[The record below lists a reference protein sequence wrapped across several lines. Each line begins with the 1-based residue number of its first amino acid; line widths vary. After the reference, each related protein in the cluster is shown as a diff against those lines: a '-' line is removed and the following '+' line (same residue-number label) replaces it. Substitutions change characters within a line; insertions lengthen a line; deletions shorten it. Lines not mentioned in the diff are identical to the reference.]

1 MRGFVLIAALLAA
14 TTACGCYTGCP
25 DDDQH
30 KFCARQGN
38 KDCGDVTAESL
49 CGGVQTLN
57 CGTCF
62 GNDLCGGSGVP
73 NVCSECKR
81 PASIVKDCADGWCK
95 ISAGCF
101 KMGSPADSHCMPFS
115 HKDCGKET
123 AHTAAL
129 THSFLMGEAEVTQ
142 EAFKAVMGYSAA
154 KNKNHTPP
162 LPANLPM
169 EYVTWHEAAAYAN
182 ALSSAKGLDA
192 CYSCS
197 GSGRFSRCDVA
208 DDYSGQKIYACPGYR
223 LPTEAEWEYAQ
234 RAGTETELY
243 NGTMKKGC
251 DCVEIVSPFSPPV
264 CPMLDEIAWWGGG
277 GAGTAKD
284 THHPVKEKKPNA
296 WGLYDMVGNVWE
308 WVHDWYVDDLGSAAV
323 VNPAGPSSGSKRGI
337 RGGGWI
343 WPEPR
348 FFRAGVRR
356 KDVPEH
362 NCEDVGFRL
371 VRTLKAGPL
380 P

>member
-1 MRGFVLIAALLAA
+1 MRGYLLILIMAV
-14 TTACGCYTGCP
+14 TTQSACYTGCP
-25 DDDQH
+25 DDEPH

-38 KDCGDVTAESL
+38 KDCGDVTAENQ
-49 CGGVQTLN
+49 CGEVQTLN

-62 GNDLCGGSGVP
+62 GSALCGGSGVP
-73 NVCSECKR
+73 NVCSECKK

-95 ISAGCF
+95 IPAGCF
-101 KMGSPADSHCMPFS
+101 GMGSLSNGHCQPFS

-123 AHTAAL
+123 HHAVAL
-129 THSFLMGEAEVTQ
+129 THSFVMMDAEVRQ
-142 EAFKAVMGYSAA
+142 SEFKALLGYSAA
-154 KNKNHTPP
+154 KNKNHKAP
-162 LPANLPM
+162 LPHGLPM

-182 ALSSAKGLDA
+182 ALSAQKGLQA
-192 CYSCS
+192 CYQCS
-197 GSGRFSRCDVA
+197 GSGRFVQCDSA
-208 DDYSGQKIYACPGYR
+208 DDFGGQKIYTCSGYR
-223 LPTEAEWEYAQ
+223 LPTEGEWEYAQ
-234 RAGTETELY
+234 RAGTETDLY
-243 NGTMKKGC
+243 NGIMTGC
-251 DCVEIVSPFSPPV
+251 DCVEISNPFTPPK
-264 CPMLDEIAWWGGG
+264 CAMLDEIAWWGGEG
-277 GAGTAKD
+277 TGTAQNH
-284 THHPVKEKKPNA
+284 HHPVKQKKPNG

-308 WVHDWYVDDLGSAAV
+308 WVHDWYEDDLGSEAV
-323 VNPAGPSSGSKRGI
+323 VNPVGPASASARGI

-356 KDVPEH
+356 KDIPKH